1 MAEARIRRA
10 GMDDAELIA
19 QLHVD
24 AWRESYASLMP
35 PEALSLLSVEE
46 KAERWRDIFLSC
58 QGDGA
63 CAVFLAYDEAGSP
76 CGFAACGRQRSPR
89 LAEAGFPVEFSTLY
103 LLRRAQQRG
112 LGRAMMSAMAKHL
125 IAEGYSSASGWVFR
139 DYPPARLFHEMLGGE
154 RTGIDGEWTV
164 LGVTLPDISYG
175 YRDISKL
182 AAHQ

>member
-1 MAEARIRRA
+1 MAKAQVRRA
-10 GMDDAELIA
+10 SMDDAEMIA

-35 PEALSLLSVEE
+35 PEALSLLNVDEQ
-46 KAERWRDIFLSC
+46 AERWRDIFRRC

-63 CAVFLAYDEAGSP
+63 SAVFLAYDEADSP
-76 CGFAACGRQRSPR
+76 CGFAACGRQRGPR

-103 LLRRAQQRG
+103 LLRRAQRRG

-125 IAEGYSSASGWVFR
+125 IAEGYSKASAWVFR
-139 DYPPARLFHEMLGGE
+139 DYPSARRFHETLGGE

-175 YRDISKL
+175 WRDLSKL